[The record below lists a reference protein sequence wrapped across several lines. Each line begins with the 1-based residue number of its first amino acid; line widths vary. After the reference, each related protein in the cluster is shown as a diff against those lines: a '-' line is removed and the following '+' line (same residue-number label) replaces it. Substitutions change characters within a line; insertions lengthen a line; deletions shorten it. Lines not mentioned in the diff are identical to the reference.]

1 MREQRKPW
9 KNYRRQQAANSLRKY
24 KEDKK
29 RMEITR
35 KRTEETNWGQVK
47 ELVAA
52 GSLKVGD
59 EISDNLLTGQ
69 KMVYVVADITEEE
82 VKFVSKD
89 LLAERVVWNENGR
102 STGGFKESDLCR
114 YLNEEVWAILPE
126 ELKAVISER
135 ECLQIV
141 EGKEER
147 FMLKLWLPSEFEV
160 FGDSWASEVEEGQQF
175 ELFKDPRNRV
185 KFDQDGERAHWW
197 LLSVCAGYSARA
209 CIVSGYGGASDHSC
223 SYAPRVPVCFSIKK

>member
-185 KFDQDGERAHWW
+185 KFDQDGERAPWW
-197 LLSVCAGYSARA
+197 LLSVCAGYSTYA
-209 CIVSGYGGASDHSC
+209 CPVDYLGYAGYASC
-223 SYAPRVPVCFSIKK
+223 SYAYRVPVCFSIKK

>member
-1 MREQRKPW
+1 
-9 KNYRRQQAANSLRKY
+9 
-24 KEDKK
+24 
-29 RMEITR
+29 MEITR
-35 KRTEETNWGQVK
+35 KRTEDASWAQVK

-52 GSLKVGD
+52 GALKVGD

-89 LLAERVVWNENGR
+89 LLPERVVWNESGR
-102 STGGFKESDLCR
+102 NTGGFKESDLCR
-114 YLNEEVWAILPE
+114 YLNEDIWAILPE
-126 ELKAVISER
+126 ELKEVISER

-147 FMLKLWLPSEFEV
+147 FKLKLWLPSEFEV

-175 ELFKDPRNRV
+175 ELFKDTRNRV
-185 KFDQDGERAHWW
+185 KCNQEGERAYWW
-197 LLSVCAGYSARA
+197 LLSVRAGYSTYA
-209 CIVSGYGGASDHSC
+209 CSVNYYGGAASYSC
-223 SYAPRVPVCFSIKK
+223 TNALRVPVCFSIKK

>member
-1 MREQRKPW
+1 
-9 KNYRRQQAANSLRKY
+9 
-24 KEDKK
+24 
-29 RMEITR
+29 MEIT
-35 KRTEETNWGQVK
+35 KQRTEETNWAQVK

-52 GSLKVGD
+52 GALKVGD

-82 VKFVSKD
+82 VKFASKD

-102 STGGFKESDLCR
+102 NTGGFKESDLCR

-141 EGKEER
+141 KGKEER

-197 LLSVCAGYSARA
+197 LLSVCAGYSTYA
-209 CIVSGYGGASDHSC
+209 CLVYHYGYASYTSC
-223 SYAPRVPVCFSIKK
+223 SYAIRVPVCFSIKK

>member
-1 MREQRKPW
+1 
-9 KNYRRQQAANSLRKY
+9 
-24 KEDKK
+24 
-29 RMEITR
+29 MEITR
-35 KRTEETNWGQVK
+35 QRTEETNWAQVK

-52 GSLKVGD
+52 GALKVGD
-59 EISDNLLTGQ
+59 EISDILLNGQ

-89 LLAERVVWNENGR
+89 LLAERVVWNESGR
-102 STGGFKESDLCR
+102 NTGGFKESDLCR
-114 YLNEEVWAILPE
+114 YLNEDIWAILPE
-126 ELKAVISER
+126 ELKEVISER

-147 FMLKLWLPSEFEV
+147 FKLKLWLPSEFEV

-185 KFDQDGERAHWW
+185 KFDQDGERARWW
-197 LLSVCAGYSARA
+197 LLSVCAGDSTNACGVSNNGYAYFYSCTHAL
-209 CIVSGYGGASDHSC
+209 
-223 SYAPRVPVCFSIKK
+223 RVPVCFSIKK

>member
-1 MREQRKPW
+1 
-9 KNYRRQQAANSLRKY
+9 
-24 KEDKK
+24 
-29 RMEITR
+29 MEITR
-35 KRTEETNWGQVK
+35 KRTEDASWAQVK

-52 GSLKVGD
+52 GALKVGD

-82 VKFVSKD
+82 VKFISKD
-89 LLAERVVWNENGR
+89 LLAERMEWNESGR
-102 STGGFKESDLCR
+102 NTGGFKESDLCR
-114 YLNEEVWAILPE
+114 YLNEVVWATLPE
-126 ELKAVISER
+126 ELRAVISER

-141 EGKEER
+141 EGKEDR

-185 KFDQDGERAHWW
+185 KFDQVGERANWW
-197 LLSVCAGYSARA
+197 LLSVCAGYSTYA
-209 CIVSGYGGASDHSC
+209 CSVYDYGLANYNGCTNAL
-223 SYAPRVPVCFSIKK
+223 RVPVCFSIKK

>member
-1 MREQRKPW
+1 
-9 KNYRRQQAANSLRKY
+9 
-24 KEDKK
+24 
-29 RMEITR
+29 MEITR
-35 KRTEETNWGQVK
+35 KRTEETNWAKVK
-47 ELVAA
+47 ELAAA

-59 EISDNLLTGQ
+59 EISDNLLTRQ

-89 LLAERVVWNENGR
+89 LLAERVVWNGNGR
-102 STGGFKESDLCR
+102 NTGGFKESDLCR
-114 YLNEEVWAILPE
+114 YLNEGVWEILPE

-185 KFDQDGERAHWW
+185 KFDQDGERASWW
-197 LLSVCAGYSARA
+197 LLSVCAGYSTYA
-209 CIVSGYGGASDHSC
+209 CIVHYNGDAGNGSC
-223 SYAPRVPVCFSIKK
+223 SYALRVPVCFSIKK

>member
-1 MREQRKPW
+1 
-9 KNYRRQQAANSLRKY
+9 
-24 KEDKK
+24 
-29 RMEITR
+29 MEITR

-69 KMVYVVADITEEE
+69 KMVYVVADITEGE
-82 VKFVSKD
+82 VKFISKD
-89 LLAERVVWNENGR
+89 LLAERMEWNESGR
-102 STGGFKESDLCR
+102 NTGGFKESDLCR
-114 YLNEEVWAILPE
+114 YLNEVVWATLPE
-126 ELKAVISER
+126 ELRAVISER

-141 EGKEER
+141 EGKEDR

-185 KFDQDGERAHWW
+185 KFDQDGERAYWW
-197 LLSVCAGYSARA
+197 LLSVCAGYSTYA
-209 CIVSGYGGASDHSC
+209 CFVYGGGGAYGYSC
-223 SYAPRVPVCFSIKK
+223 SNALRVPVCFSIKK

>member
-1 MREQRKPW
+1 
-9 KNYRRQQAANSLRKY
+9 
-24 KEDKK
+24 
-29 RMEITR
+29 MEITR
-35 KRTEETNWGQVK
+35 KRTEDASWDQVK

-52 GSLKVGD
+52 GGLKVGD

-89 LLAERVVWNENGR
+89 LLPERVVWNENGR
-102 STGGFKESDLCR
+102 NTGGFKESDLCR
-114 YLNEEVWAILPE
+114 YLNEDIWAILPE
-126 ELKAVISER
+126 ELKEVISER

-147 FMLKLWLPSEFEV
+147 FKLKLWLPSEFEV

-185 KFDQDGERAHWW
+185 KCNQEGERATWW
-197 LLSVCAGYSARA
+197 LLSVCAGYSSNA
-209 CIVSGYGGASDHSC
+209 CRVHISGIAYGGGC
-223 SYAPRVPVCFSIKK
+223 TYALRVPVCFSIKK

>member
-1 MREQRKPW
+1 
-9 KNYRRQQAANSLRKY
+9 
-24 KEDKK
+24 
-29 RMEITR
+29 MEITR
-35 KRTEETNWGQVK
+35 KRTEDASWAQVK

-89 LLAERVVWNENGR
+89 LLPERVPWNESGKN
-102 STGGFKESDLCR
+102 TGGFKNSDLCR
-114 YLNEEVWAILPE
+114 KYLNEVVWAILPE
-126 ELKAVISER
+126 ELKEVISER

-141 EGKEER
+141 DGKEER

-160 FGDSWASEVEEGQQF
+160 FGDGWASEAEEGQQF

-185 KFDQDGERAHWW
+185 KFDQDGERAAWW
-197 LLSVCAGYSARA
+197 LLSVCAGYSTYA
-209 CIVSGYGGASDHSC
+209 CLVNGHGIAYYGSC
-223 SYAPRVPVCFSIKK
+223 SYALRVPVCFSIKK

>member
-1 MREQRKPW
+1 
-9 KNYRRQQAANSLRKY
+9 
-24 KEDKK
+24 
-29 RMEITR
+29 MEITR
-35 KRTEETNWGQVK
+35 KRTEDASWAQVK

-52 GSLKVGD
+52 GALKVGD

-89 LLAERVVWNENGR
+89 LLAERVVWNESGR
-102 STGGFKESDLCR
+102 NTGGFKESDLCR

-185 KFDQDGERAHWW
+185 KFDQDGERANWW
-197 LLSVCAGYSARA
+197 LLSVWAGYSTDA
-209 CIVSGYGGASDHSC
+209 CIVSYYGIASYGSC
-223 SYAPRVPVCFSIKK
+223 SYALRVPVCFSIKK

>member
-1 MREQRKPW
+1 
-9 KNYRRQQAANSLRKY
+9 
-24 KEDKK
+24 
-29 RMEITR
+29 MEITR
-35 KRTEETNWGQVK
+35 KRTEETNWAKVK
-47 ELVAA
+47 ELAAA

-89 LLAERVVWNENGR
+89 LLAERVVWNGNGR
-102 STGGFKESDLCR
+102 NTGGFKESDLCR
-114 YLNEEVWAILPE
+114 YLNEGVWEILPE

-175 ELFKDPRNRV
+175 ELFKDSRNRV
-185 KFDQDGERAHWW
+185 KFDKDGERADWW
-197 LLSVCAGYSARA
+197 LLSVCAGHSTHA
-209 CIVSGYGGASDHSC
+209 CNVNYDGIANGSSC
-223 SYAPRVPVCFSIKK
+223 SYALRVPVCFSIKK

>member
-1 MREQRKPW
+1 
-9 KNYRRQQAANSLRKY
+9 
-24 KEDKK
+24 
-29 RMEITR
+29 MEITR
-35 KRTEETNWGQVK
+35 QRTEETNWAQVK

-52 GSLKVGD
+52 GALKVGD
-59 EISDNLLTGQ
+59 EISDILLNGQ

-89 LLAERVVWNENGR
+89 LLAERVVWNESGR
-102 STGGFKESDLCR
+102 NTGGFKESDLCR
-114 YLNEEVWAILPE
+114 YLNEDIWAILPE
-126 ELKAVISER
+126 ELKEVISER

-147 FMLKLWLPSEFEV
+147 FKLKLWLPSEFEV

-185 KFDQDGERAHWW
+185 KFDQDGERAYWW
-197 LLSVCAGYSARA
+197 LLSVCAGNSTYA
-209 CIVSGYGGASDHSC
+209 CYVSGNGYAYYNSC
-223 SYAPRVPVCFSIKK
+223 SNAYRVPVCFSIKK

>member
-1 MREQRKPW
+1 
-9 KNYRRQQAANSLRKY
+9 
-24 KEDKK
+24 
-29 RMEITR
+29 MEITR
-35 KRTEETNWGQVK
+35 KRTEDASWAQVK

-52 GSLKVGD
+52 GALKVGD

-82 VKFVSKD
+82 VKFISKD
-89 LLAERVVWNENGR
+89 LLAERMEWNESGR
-102 STGGFKESDLCR
+102 NTGGFKESDLCR
-114 YLNEEVWAILPE
+114 YLNEVVWATLPE
-126 ELKAVISER
+126 ELRAVISER

-141 EGKEER
+141 EGKEDR

-185 KFDQDGERAHWW
+185 KFDQDGERAAWW
-197 LLSVCAGYSARA
+197 LLSVCAGGSAYA
-209 CIVSGYGGASDHSC
+209 CLVYYYGYAGHSGCTHAL
-223 SYAPRVPVCFSIKK
+223 RVPVCFSIKK

>member
-1 MREQRKPW
+1 
-9 KNYRRQQAANSLRKY
+9 
-24 KEDKK
+24 
-29 RMEITR
+29 MEITR
-35 KRTEETNWGQVK
+35 KRTEDASWAQAK

-52 GSLKVGD
+52 GALKVGD

-89 LLAERVVWNENGR
+89 LLPERVVWNESGR
-102 STGGFKESDLCR
+102 NTGGFKESDLCR
-114 YLNEEVWAILPE
+114 YLNEDIWAILPE
-126 ELKAVISER
+126 ELKEVISER

-147 FMLKLWLPSEFEV
+147 FKLKLWLPSEFEV
-160 FGDSWASEVEEGQQF
+160 FGDGWASEVEEGQQF

-185 KFDQDGERAHWW
+185 KFDQDGERANWW
-197 LLSVCAGYSARA
+197 LLSVCAGFS
-209 CIVSGYGGASDHSC
+209 
-223 SYAPRVPVCFSIKK
+223 SYACLVYYYGSASYYGCTGALRVPVCFSIKK

>member
-1 MREQRKPW
+1 
-9 KNYRRQQAANSLRKY
+9 
-24 KEDKK
+24 
-29 RMEITR
+29 MEITR
-35 KRTEETNWGQVK
+35 KRTEDASWAQVK

-52 GSLKVGD
+52 GALKVGD

-89 LLAERVVWNENGR
+89 LLAERVVWNESGR
-102 STGGFKESDLCR
+102 NTGGFKESDLCR
-114 YLNEEVWAILPE
+114 YLNEKVWAILPE
-126 ELKAVISER
+126 ELKEVISER

-147 FMLKLWLPSEFEV
+147 FKLKLWLPSEFEV

-185 KFDQDGERAHWW
+185 KFDQDGERAAWW
-197 LLSVCAGYSARA
+197 LLSVCAGGSTTA
-209 CIVSGYGGASDHSC
+209 CFVYGDGIADGVSC
-223 SYAPRVPVCFSIKK
+223 TYAYRVPVCFSIKK

>member
-1 MREQRKPW
+1 
-9 KNYRRQQAANSLRKY
+9 
-24 KEDKK
+24 
-29 RMEITR
+29 MEITR
-35 KRTEETNWGQVK
+35 KRTEDASWAQVK

-52 GSLKVGD
+52 GGLKVGD

-89 LLAERVVWNENGR
+89 LLPERVVWNENGR
-102 STGGFKESDLCR
+102 NTGGFKESDLCR
-114 YLNEEVWAILPE
+114 YLNEDIWAILPE
-126 ELKAVISER
+126 ELKEVISER

-147 FMLKLWLPSEFEV
+147 FKLKLWLPSEFEV

-185 KFDQDGERAHWW
+185 KCDKDGERAGWW
-197 LLSVCAGYSARA
+197 LLSVCAGYSTYA
-209 CIVSGYGGASDHSC
+209 CYVGYYGLAKYYSC
-223 SYAPRVPVCFSIKK
+223 SNAFRVPVCFSIKK

>member
-1 MREQRKPW
+1 
-9 KNYRRQQAANSLRKY
+9 
-24 KEDKK
+24 
-29 RMEITR
+29 MEITR
-35 KRTEETNWGQVK
+35 KRTEDASWAQVK

-52 GSLKVGD
+52 GALKVGD

-69 KMVYVVADITEEE
+69 KMVYVVADITEKE

-89 LLAERVVWNENGR
+89 LLPERVVWNESGR
-102 STGGFKESDLCR
+102 NTGGFKESDLCR
-114 YLNEEVWAILPE
+114 YLNEVVWATLPE
-126 ELKAVISER
+126 ELRAVISER

-141 EGKEER
+141 EGKEDR

-185 KFDQDGERAHWW
+185 KFDQDGERASWW
-197 LLSVCAGYSARA
+197 LLSVCAGISTYACLVYSYGIAH
-209 CIVSGYGGASDHSC
+209 YGGCTDAL
-223 SYAPRVPVCFSIKK
+223 RVPVCFSIKK

>member
-1 MREQRKPW
+1 
-9 KNYRRQQAANSLRKY
+9 
-24 KEDKK
+24 
-29 RMEITR
+29 MEITR
-35 KRTEETNWGQVK
+35 KRTEDASWAQVK

-52 GSLKVGD
+52 GGLKVGD

-89 LLAERVVWNENGR
+89 LLAERVVWNGNGR
-102 STGGFKESDLCR
+102 NTGGFKESDLCR
-114 YLNEEVWAILPE
+114 YLNEGVWEILPE

-175 ELFKDPRNRV
+175 ELFKDSRNRV
-185 KFDQDGERAHWW
+185 KFDKDGERAGGW
-197 LLSVCAGYSARA
+197 LLSVCAGYSTLA
-209 CIVSGYGGASDHSC
+209 CIVNSGGLASVRSC
-223 SYAPRVPVCFSIKK
+223 THALRVPVCFSIKK